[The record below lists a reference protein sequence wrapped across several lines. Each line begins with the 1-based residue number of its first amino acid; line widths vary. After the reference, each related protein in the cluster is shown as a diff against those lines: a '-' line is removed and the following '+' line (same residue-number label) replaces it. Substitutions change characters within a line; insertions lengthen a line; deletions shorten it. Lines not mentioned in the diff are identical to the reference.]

1 MKDRR
6 ACSRLMAI
14 VSIAVFAM
22 VSMVSFVAGE
32 EKPRAKVVKLDS
44 AAGKHDTLLLSGPP
58 ETVTMRSGLVILE
71 PGQTVGK
78 HSTGTH
84 EEMLVILEGQGTML
98 FKDGAKLE
106 VDTNHILYCPP
117 DTEHDMMN
125 TGTGALRYVYV
136 VASAK

>member
-1 MKDRR
+1 MKVGR
-6 ACSRLMAI
+6 AFSRLMA
-14 VSIAVFAM
+14 M
-22 VSMVSFVAGE
+22 VSMAGFTLVPVASSAAGQ
-32 EKPRAKVVKLDS
+32 KPHAKVVKLES
-44 AAGKHDTLLLSGPP
+44 AGKHDTLLLSGPP

-84 EEMLVILEGQGTML
+84 EEILVILEGKGSMT

-106 VDTNHILYCPP
+106 VEAKEILYCPP

-125 TGTGALRYVYV
+125 TGTGVLRYVYI
-136 VASAK
+136 VANAK